1 MKIKFLGAA
10 TTVTGSCYLITTKS
24 HKFIIDCGQFQGNKT
39 TEKENYEEFGFD
51 PR

>member
-10 TTVTGSCYLITTKS
+10 TTVTGSCHLITTQK

-39 TEKENYEEFGFD
+39 IENQNHNDYQE
-51 PR
+51 P